1 MKKIVLSVCTVAAMS
16 SLVFAGGGMKEVTP
30 AVEPVIVVPVVEEL
44 NDGFYLGG
52 AIAAVVAHDSA
63 VDIELIDGTPGVDN
77 DRLGNITLLAGYD
90 FNRYVAAE
98 GRYTTSVFDED
109 VTEMSGW
116 SLFVKPQYA
125 FDESNFKIY
134 ALLGFGGVTIDGVEG
149 YFADVDDTGFQWGI
163 GAAYSFGEYMEDNDL
178 AVFVDYTSLATEME
192 GVFANGALETDVDA
206 FTVGMTYKF

>member
-1 MKKIVLSVCTVAAMS
+1 MRKRALSLCTIVAMS
-16 SLVFAGGGMKEVTP
+16 SLVFAGGDFVTP
-30 AVEPVIVVPVVEEL
+30 EEPKVIIPVVVEEV
-44 NDGFYLGG
+44 DESGFYLGG

-63 VDIELIDGTPGVDN
+63 VDIELFDGTPTVDN

-90 FNRYVAAE
+90 FNRYIAVE
-98 GRYTTSVFDED
+98 GRYTTSIFDED

-116 SLFVKPQYA
+116 SLFVKPQYT
-125 FDESNFKIY
+125 FDESNFEIY
-134 ALLGFGGVTIDGVEG
+134 ALLGFGGLTIDGVDG

-163 GAAYSFGEYMEDNDL
+163 GAAYSFGEYMEDNNL
-178 AVFVDYTSLATEME
+178 AVFVDYSSLATEME